1 MKGKKMKI
9 GYVVIIMTL
18 FVFATT
24 QLLHARHHEG
34 GHHEHVSQKNFVEH
48 VAKSSG
54 CKPTDPRCSG

>member
-1 MKGKKMKI
+1 MEGKRMKI

-34 GHHEHVSQKNFVEH
+34 GHHEHGSQKNPIEH

-54 CKPTDPRCSG
+54 CKATDPRCSG